1 MATIGDEA
9 AIAEELRG
17 LVRDVPDYPKPGI
30 IFKDITPVLGN
41 ARLFARACEAMAQ
54 PYDAKR
60 ISHVVAIESRGF
72 LFGGVIAKLLGAGLV
87 PVRKVGKLP
96 YKTER
101 VEYAL
106 EYGTDS
112 LEMHIDALPATSRVL
127 IVDDLLATG
136 GTAAAAVALVKRVG
150 AEAVGTSFLIRLAF
164 LEGERRLGGVPVA
177 SILTY

>member
-1 MATIGDEA
+1 MPDDVS
-9 AIAEELRG
+9 AIADELRG

-30 IFKDITPVLGN
+30 IFKDITPVLGS
-41 ARLFARACEAMAQ
+41 ARLFARACEAMAR
-54 PYDAKR
+54 PYHDVGV
-60 ISHVVAIESRGF
+60 SHVVAIESRGF
-72 LFGGVIAKLLGAGLV
+72 LFGGVVANLLGAGLV
-87 PVRKVGKLP
+87 PVRKMGKLP

-112 LEMHIDALPATSRVL
+112 LEMHVDALPATSRVL

-136 GTAAAAVALVKRVG
+136 GTAAAAIALVRRVG
-150 AEAVGTSFLIRLAF
+150 AAAMGTSFLIRLAF
-164 LEGERRLGGVPVA
+164 LAGERKLGDTPIA